1 MSEEEDYKKSA
12 DFAIR
17 EMQRLIDTLEN
28 GLENWSNSQYS
39 DTDIGKDICAT
50 LQEQIKE
57 AKEEI
62 KAYEQYKATG
72 VYITRKAR
80 KVLQESSRENK
91 QRNNEE
97 GEER

>member
-1 MSEEEDYKKSA
+1 MIEEDYKKKA
-12 DFAIR
+12 DIAIR
-17 EMQRLIDTLEN
+17 GMQRLIEVLSTS
-28 GLENWSNSQYS
+28 LENWSNSQYS
-39 DTDIGKDICAT
+39 DTDIGKDVCAT
-50 LQEQIKE
+50 LKEQIE
-57 AKEEI
+57 VAKEEI